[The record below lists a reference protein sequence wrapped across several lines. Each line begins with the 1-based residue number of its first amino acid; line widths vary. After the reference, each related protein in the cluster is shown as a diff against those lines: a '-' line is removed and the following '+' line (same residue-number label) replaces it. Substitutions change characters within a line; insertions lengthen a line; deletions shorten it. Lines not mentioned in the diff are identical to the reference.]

1 MIECLIALLSHPFIQ
16 LLLFIF
22 VAAIT
27 VTAFVE
33 RFDGDIEE

>member
-1 MIECLIALLSHPFIQ
+1 MIECLRALLSHPFIL
-16 LLLFIF
+16 LLLFIL
-22 VAAIT
+22 VAGVA